1 MDLNDLMQPLQLNDT
16 TQLKAVFDPA
26 LRYFS
31 VQLWKDGEPAGLLGM
46 VGQFTHPDDVLD
58 AVDEFLTEKGESPLT
73 EQQMARFGGML
84 ITAKGGPDAAML
96 QLAIEDPSK
105 VLFLF

>member
-1 MDLNDLMQPLQLNDT
+1 MDLNHLTQPLQLNDT

-31 VQLWKDGEPAGLLGM
+31 AQLWNGGEPAGLLGT

-58 AVDEFLTEKGESPLT
+58 AVDEFLTEHGESPLT
-73 EQQMARFGGML
+73 ESQMGQFAGML
-84 ITAKGGPDAAML
+84 IMAKGGPDAAML
-96 QLAIEDPSK
+96 QLAIENPSS
-105 VLFLF
+105 VLLF